1 LVACRLTLLG
11 GFALESGDGKALTL
25 PTRKDRLLLA
35 YLALSAGKPQTR
47 ERLAGLL
54 WGDRAETQARD
65 SLKQALA
72 GIRQAFRQADLDPVR
87 ADRESVML
95 APEGVEV
102 DAVEFARLATDAQ
115 ASEKAVTL
123 YRGDLLDGIDGVS
136 AEFEEWLRPERERL
150 RSLAVRVLDQLALAS
165 APNGVADET
174 IQLGRHLL
182 ARDRLRE
189 PVYRALMRLHVRKGE
204 RTEALKLYAAC
215 RDALKQD
222 LGVAP
227 DARTEE
233 LYRDILTDRLS
244 PSATAPESGRTLDR
258 PSIAVL
264 PFSNLSGDPNLGPFC
279 DGLAEDIITGL
290 GRFRLLF
297 VIDRH
302 SSSAVSQ
309 QPCDVAEI
317 GRRLNV
323 GYIVQ
328 GSLQRLGENVRI
340 TVRLIDA
347 DSRAQVWGE
356 AYNGALSE
364 ILAVPDKIT
373 GAIVSTLHSRVENS
387 VVERTRRKP
396 TLAAYECVLRG
407 IKHLRSYG
415 PDDNRRAVEL
425 FQQAIDLDPDYAL
438 AQAYRGLADVVL
450 HGYQEAPA
458 DVVAQ
463 ALALA
468 STAVEMDNE
477 DGRCHWIL
485 GVIHGARND
494 LNDEARH
501 YQRAIALNPNDANA
515 IAAYGALLAVLGR
528 PEEGIDRIREA
539 MRLNP
544 YHPEW
549 YWVDLGI
556 VLYIARRYADAVEAY
571 GHRTRPGS
579 WVLAR
584 LAACYAQM
592 GRMEEAAAAAAE
604 VRKLRPDFSLAKL
617 RRTGWNAADTEHIL
631 EGMRKAGLPE

>member
-1 LVACRLTLLG
+1 LAACKLTLLG
-11 GFALESGDGKALTL
+11 GFDLEAAGGGKLTL

-35 YLALSAGKPQTR
+35 YLALSAGKPQAR
-47 ERLAGLL
+47 GRLAGLL
-54 WGDRAETQARD
+54 WGDRAEAQARD

-72 GIRQAFRQADLDPVR
+72 GIRQAFRQVDLDPVHS
-87 ADRESVML
+87 DRESVTFGL
-95 APEGVEV
+95 DSIEV
-102 DAVEFARLATDAQ
+102 DAVEFARQATA
-115 ASEKAVTL
+115 AGTCGEAVTM
-123 YRGDLLDGIDGVS
+123 YRGDLLDGMDGVTS
-136 AEFEEWLRPERERL
+136 EFEEWLHPERERL
-150 RSLAVRVLDQLALAS
+150 GDLAVRVVEQLALSPAS
-165 APNGVADET
+165 NEVADEA
-174 IQLGRHLL
+174 IRLGRCLL

-189 PVYRALMRLHVRKGE
+189 PVYRALMQLHARRGE

-215 RDALKQD
+215 RDTLEQD

-264 PFSNLSGDPNLGPFC
+264 PFSNLSGDPNLGHFC
-279 DGLAEDIITGL
+279 DGITEDIITGL

-387 VVERTRRKP
+387 VMERTRRKP

-438 AQAYRGLADVVL
+438 ARAYRGLADVVL

-463 ALALA
+463 AQALA
-468 STAVEMDNE
+468 STAVEMDND

-485 GVIHGARND
+485 GVIHGARNALD
-494 LNDEARH
+494 DEARH

-571 GHRTRPGS
+571 SHRTRPGS

-592 GRMEEAAAAAAE
+592 GRMQEAAAAVAE

-617 RRTGWNAADTEHIL
+617 RRTGWNATDTEHIL

>member
-1 LVACRLTLLG
+1 MV
-11 GFALESGDGKALTL
+11 EQ
-25 PTRKDRLLLA
+25 
-35 YLALSAGKPQTR
+35 LALSP
-47 ERLAGLL
+47 
-54 WGDRAETQARD
+54 
-65 SLKQALA
+65 
-72 GIRQAFRQADLDPVR
+72 
-87 ADRESVML
+87 
-95 APEGVEV
+95 
-102 DAVEFARLATDAQ
+102 
-115 ASEKAVTL
+115 ASNE
-123 YRGDLLDGIDGVS
+123 
-136 AEFEEWLRPERERL
+136 
-150 RSLAVRVLDQLALAS
+150 
-165 APNGVADET
+165 VADEA
-174 IQLGRHLL
+174 IRLGRCLL

-189 PVYRALMRLHVRKGE
+189 PVYRALLQLHARRGE

-215 RDALKQD
+215 RDALEQD

-264 PFSNLSGDPNLGPFC
+264 PFSNLSGDPNLGHFC
-279 DGLAEDIITGL
+279 DGITEDIITGL

-387 VVERTRRKP
+387 VMERTRRKP

-438 AQAYRGLADVVL
+438 ARAYRGLADVVL

-468 STAVEMDNE
+468 ATAVEMDND

-494 LNDEARH
+494 LDDEARH

-515 IAAYGALLAVLGR
+515 IAAYGALLAVFGR

-571 GHRTRPGS
+571 SHRTRPGS

-592 GRMEEAAAAAAE
+592 GRMQEAAAAAAE

-617 RRTGWNAADTEHIL
+617 RRTGWNATDTEHIL